1 MAWFRCT
8 GGNGGGGAS
17 ILDGT
22 TSPTSSQGSNGQIYL
37 KHLPDLSS
45 INIRESISNSAV
57 GAYFDTGYYYNAN
70 TRIEMKV
77 NLSGGATYPS
87 FFGTRADTSGRGTQ
101 QMFIAT
107 YGTRAYYAFGCVE
120 VYTDDFFSL
129 NTDVLFKTQGRLL
142 NRVQGGVTKEMV
154 TNAYENTPVASIY
167 LFAANLNGAPW
178 TDSYCIMTFYYCKI
192 FEGDTLVHYY
202 LPALDGSDVPCLY
215 DCITGDYIYNS
226 GTGTL
231 TVGNAATIEK
241 SITNSYAKV
250 SGAWQDLIGTDID
263 DIDETPPALV
273 LHSGKIDLNTGDIVA
288 DSDYYYSDYFDA
300 PNGWLTFSV
309 GETSASSDIGV
320 EMCLADGSH
329 LNYYSASSLLRQ
341 VDTST
346 YYVQGLRKLRLSFR
360 KIHLEDVYVID
371 NMNKIT
377 YGINFVRIS
386 T

>member
-1 MAWFRCT
+1 MALYLYGT
-8 GGNGGGGAS
+8 KIVNSLVVDGSIGSGVIGGKN
-17 ILDGT
+17 T
-22 TSPTSSQGSNGQIYL
+22 PSSVMGSNGQIYL

-120 VYTDDFFSL
+120 VYTNDFFSL
-129 NTDVLFKTQGRLL
+129 DTDVLFKTQGRLL
-142 NRVQGGVTKEMV
+142 NRVQGGITKEMV

-231 TVGNAATIEK
+231 TVGSAATIEK
-241 SITNSYAKV
+241 SITNAYAKV
-250 SGAWQDLIGTDID
+250 DGAWQDLIGTGLD
-263 DIDETPPALV
+263 DIDNAQQAREALYT
-273 LHSGKIDLNTGDIVA
+273 LPQSQGGAWINTDISVA
-288 DSDYYYSDYFDA
+288 GISEFLFVSTADDVENYSR
-300 PNGWLTFSV
+300 TIQ
-309 GETSASSDIGV
+309 TSDIPV
-320 EMCLADGSH
+320 YSGS
-329 LNYYSASSLLRQ
+329 
-341 VDTST
+341 
-346 YYVQGLRKLRLSFR
+346 
-360 KIHLEDVYVID
+360 DVYLTVFSNNLID
-371 NMNKIT
+371 KAFN
-377 YGINFVRIS
+377 VRIYNS
-386 T
+386 CLSISFESAGSSSKAVSIYSGGLEL